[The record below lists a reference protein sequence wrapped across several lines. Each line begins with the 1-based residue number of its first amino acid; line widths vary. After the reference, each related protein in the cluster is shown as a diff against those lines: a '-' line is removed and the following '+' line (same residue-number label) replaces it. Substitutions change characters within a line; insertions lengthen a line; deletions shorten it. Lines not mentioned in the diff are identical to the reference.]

1 MKKNT
6 YNTDG
11 LSAEDRALNTF
22 AELMIEK
29 ICNLQEDWKKPWF
42 SPQVAQLPKNLNG
55 RNYNGMNSIVL
66 MLMQEKNGWQT
77 SRYATFDRIV
87 SLNFTKD
94 KDGKKAAVD
103 ENGNKLPRVGINK
116 GEKSTPV
123 MLTTFTCEQKST
135 SSTTIISS
143 SLKTRGI
150 TTMSTQSYRFITS
163 SISTRPI
170 SKKHVQRCIKSSRMK
185 PLGRVCA
192 PQKVWL
198 ISLLWMP

>member
-29 ICNLQEDWKKPWF
+29 IRNLQEDWKKPLF

-87 SLNFTKD
+87 SLNFTKMARRLLLTRTATNSLVLAST
-94 KDGKKAAVD
+94 KEKRA
-103 ENGNKLPRVGINK
+103 PR
-116 GEKSTPV
+116 
-123 MLTTFTCEQKST
+123 LC
-135 SSTTIISS
+135 
-143 SLKTRGI
+143 
-150 TTMSTQSYRFITS
+150 
-163 SISTRPI
+163 
-170 SKKHVQRCIKSSRMK
+170 
-185 PLGRVCA
+185 
-192 PQKVWL
+192 
-198 ISLLWMP
+198 